1 MRTVL
6 SRLPCCIS
14 FLILALCTSNNGVV
28 GSRLSRRHHDTVRH
42 MSMEVEDSPFDD
54 FPFRNTSLPWDER
67 VDDLVSRLTLQEV
80 MVQMSRGGAGDFG
93 GPAPAIPRLGIGA
106 YNWDTECLRGDA
118 GAVEN
123 ATGFPQAI
131 GLAATFSPD
140 IIMSVATAT
149 GQEVRAKHNDFV
161 KRGIFATHTSA
172 SCFSP
177 VINIMRDPRWGRNQE
192 TYGEDPFMTGVLA
205 QNFVRGIQGPGTQ
218 YIMTSAGCKHFDAYA
233 GPENIPVTRFVFD
246 AQVSDTDWR
255 MTFLPAFK
263 KCVQAGTYSIMC
275 SYNSVNGVPACASKQ
290 LLTDILR
297 TEWNFK
303 GYVVSDQGA
312 VECVG
317 GTHKYLNDSVDI
329 AAACVNAGTNLE
341 LSGNQPTPVYMSIL
355 DAIDQGKLTE
365 ELVRERVKPLFYTRM
380 RLGEFDPEEDNPYAQ
395 LSMDQIESAEHQVLA
410 VTAAMK
416 SFVLLKNQ
424 GGILPLKKGDF
435 SKVAIIGP
443 MADNAQQ
450 IFGDYA
456 PNQDRS
462 FTQTPLDGLRSLYP
476 DIKYA
481 KVCNDGTPC
490 TEYNKG
496 AVPDIVSDKELVFV
510 ALGTGQA
517 VEREGNDRPDV
528 ELAGQQ
534 KQLLLDVLDNSGSAQ
549 IILLLFSASPLNIT
563 FADESDRVAAIME
576 CFFPAQATGEALYN
590 VLTNNGQY
598 SSPAGRLPSTWPLA
612 SSQIPPMVN
621 YSMEGRTYRY
631 FKGDP
636 LYPFGYGL
644 SYTQFVYSTMTLRW
658 VNVNAGGD
666 LELQLAVTNV
676 GPVDGDEVVQ
686 CYISWADTTLPVPQL
701 QLAYFTRVFIP
712 SQQTR
717 MLSITISGES
727 MAFWR
732 DGQWLVEDGVMYL
745 YCGGQQP
752 NQKRKVPSNV
762 LSTYFY
768 IVGSKVMNMWLQSLE
783 RAVAAYGRGRAAAK
797 EEQWTSA
804 WHHTTPKSSSG
815 PPQWKQRVRIGPSHD
830 SIDSMKVT

>member
-14 FLILALCTSNNGVV
+14 FLILALCVSNNGVV

-42 MSMEVEDSPFDD
+42 MSVEVEDSPFDD

-80 MVQMSRGGAGDFG
+80 MVQMSRGGAGEFG

-106 YNWDTECLRGDA
+106 YNWDTECLRGDSD
-118 GAVEN
+118 AVEN

-140 IIMSVATAT
+140 IILSVATAT

-192 TYGEDPFMTGVLA
+192 TYGEDPYMTGVLA
-205 QNFVRGIQGPGTQ
+205 QNFVRGLQGRLK
-218 YIMTSAGCKHFDAYA
+218 IVKWNCIHFYD
-233 GPENIPVTRFVFD
+233 GGL
-246 AQVSDTDWR
+246 VSDTDWR

-263 KCVQAGTYSIMC
+263 KCVEAGTYSIMC
-275 SYNSVNGVPACASKQ
+275 SYNSM
-290 LLTDILR
+290 I
-297 TEWNFK
+297 
-303 GYVVSDQGA
+303 VSSYQ
-312 VECVG
+312 
-317 GTHKYLNDSVDI
+317 
-329 AAACVNAGTNLE
+329 
-341 LSGNQPTPVYMSIL
+341 
-355 DAIDQGKLTE
+355 
-365 ELVRERVKPLFYTRM
+365 
-380 RLGEFDPEEDNPYAQ
+380 
-395 LSMDQIESAEHQVLA
+395 
-410 VTAAMK
+410 
-416 SFVLLKNQ
+416 
-424 GGILPLKKGDF
+424 
-435 SKVAIIGP
+435 IIGP
-443 MADNAQQ
+443 MADNATQL
-450 IFGDYA
+450 FGDYA
-456 PNQDRS
+456 PNQDPS

-476 DIKYA
+476 DIKYGE
-481 KVCNDGTPC
+481 VCNDGTPC

-496 AVPDIVSDKELVFV
+496 AVPGIVSDKELVFV
-510 ALGTGQA
+510 ALGTGQD
-517 VEREGNDRPDV
+517 VEREGHDRPDV
-528 ELAGQQ
+528 ELAGHQ
-534 KQLLLDVLDNSGSAQ
+534 KELLLDVLDNSGSAQ

-598 SSPAGRLPSTWPLA
+598 SSPAGRLPSTWPLY

-644 SYTQFVYSTMTLRW
+644 SYTQFLYADMTYFK
-658 VNVNAGGD
+658 NVKAGND
-666 LELQLAVTNV
+666 LDLQLAVTNV
-676 GPVDGDEVVQ
+676 GPIDGEEVVQ
-686 CYISWADTTLPVPQL
+686 CYISWVDKSLPVPQL

-732 DGQWLVEDGVMYL
+732 DGQWIVELGDMYL

-752 NQKRKVPSNV
+752 YQKRRAPSNV
-762 LSTYFY
+762 LS
-768 IVGSKVMNMWLQSLE
+768 
-783 RAVAAYGRGRAAAK
+783 
-797 EEQWTSA
+797 
-804 WHHTTPKSSSG
+804 
-815 PPQWKQRVRIGPSHD
+815 D
-830 SIDSMKVT
+830 SFTIISRTE